1 MTRFILVLLA
11 LLVPACHEPVKEK
24 TRADAPDLVWQTVG
38 TWSGHGNGQTGSFN
52 VETGALR
59 IHWEARAASSTDSSA
74 FKLWL
79 HSAISG
85 RPLQMAVDHKGP
97 GQDIAYIEDEPRV
110 SYFLVEA
117 GTLDWSVTLEEAAP
131 GRSR

>member
-1 MTRFILVLLA
+1 M
-11 LLVPACHEPVKEK
+11 VPACSEPSKPLAQKAEP
-24 TRADAPDLVWQTVG
+24 APGLVWRTVG
-38 TWSGHGNGQTGSFN
+38 SWSGHGNGQTGSFS

-59 IHWEARAASSTDSSA
+59 IHWEARAAAAADNSS

-97 GQDIAYIEDEPRV
+97 GKDVAYIEDEPRV

-117 GTLDWSVTLEEAAP
+117 GTLDWTVTLEEAAP
-131 GRSR
+131 GSSR

>member
-1 MTRFILVLLA
+1 MTRLILLL
-11 LLVPACHEPVKEK
+11 LLLFPACREPARQTPVN
-24 TRADAPDLVWQTVG
+24 ASDPGLVWRTVG
-38 TWSGHGNGQTGSFN
+38 SWSGHGNGQTGSFN

-59 IHWEARAASSTDSSA
+59 IHWEARAGGSTDNSF

-97 GQDIAYIEDEPRV
+97 GKDVAYIEDEPRV

-117 GTLDWSVTLEEAAP
+117 GTLDWSVMLEEAAP
-131 GRSR
+131 GTTR